1 MAIPVG
7 LELHGRDRGDVFGAS
22 LGSAAISFM
31 YLHLAM
37 VKLKTSTGLGG
48 QCVQEF
54 GLRQGL
60 MGLCAVCMTDPSANV
75 WGVATHYLPLVGT
88 KYSVGRLVGAVLL
101 QTNNHACQL

>member
-7 LELHGRDRGDVFGAS
+7 LELHGRDRGNVFGAS
-22 LGSAAISFM
+22 IGSAARNFV

-37 VKLKTSTGLGG
+37 VKLKSSTGLGG

-60 MGLCAVCMTDPSANV
+60 MGLCAVCMTDPNANIR
-75 WGVATHYLPLVGT
+75 GVTTHYLPLVGT
-88 KYSVGRLVGAVLL
+88 KYPIGW
-101 QTNNHACQL
+101 